1 MYRIANCYLIEK
13 WKPNAVR
20 CCRKSL
26 ILLWVGA
33 SRNAFR
39 HIWFYLWLQGVR
51 DPCITCSLFTASC
64 HIREGESVI
73 VLRCLVAFSD
83 SASWGVFIYLFFLLP
98 SESWN
103 HHRDLHPHLS
113 LRKFEGSA
121 LMLCSRLWPNAL
133 SLYTRHW
140 KQNLTPAPCHANT
153 CTFRSLLPLDTVVVF
168 FYLSLCKLTIW

>member
-51 DPCITCSLFTASC
+51 DPYIMCSLFTASC

-83 SASWGVFIYLFFLLP
+83 SASWGVFIYLFIFITVWILESSPWPTSTFVPQEIWRLCADALQP
-98 SESWN
+98 SVTECFVP
-103 HHRDLHPHLS
+103 LHQTLETEFDTCSLS
-113 LRKFEGSA
+113 REHVHVS
-121 LMLCSRLWPNAL
+121 
-133 SLYTRHW
+133 
-140 KQNLTPAPCHANT
+140 
-153 CTFRSLLPLDTVVVF
+153 
-168 FYLSLCKLTIW
+168 